1 MLSGSPSPSSP
12 IANSSA
18 ALRFEWPAM
27 EGEEEEVEDGEEVV
41 EAVGGGGGGELLSA
55 SERLGGSGS
64 GSGTIGVSRVVASSS
79 NVVIP
84 GCGPGEGEG
93 Q

>member
-41 EAVGGGGGGELLSA
+41 EAVGGGGGGELLPA
-55 SERLGGSGS
+55 SERLGGS